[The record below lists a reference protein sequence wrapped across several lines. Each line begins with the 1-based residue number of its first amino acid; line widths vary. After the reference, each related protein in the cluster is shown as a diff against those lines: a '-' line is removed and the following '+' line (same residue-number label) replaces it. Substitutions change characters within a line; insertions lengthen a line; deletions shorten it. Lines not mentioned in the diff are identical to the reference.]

1 MKKENFTDKAKWAAR
16 ALGLAAV
23 VMLLWWLLFA
33 EKNNYAAIETDSGID
48 ITPEQIQSIRNIG
61 QWEFLSVS
69 TEEMVDTVRK
79 GLLSNDQLVRIYY
92 GTMRLG
98 VDMTRAELTAQGDSV
113 TLVLPRVGLL
123 DANFIDEARTKSF
136 YESGRWQPRDRE
148 ALYEKARRQ
157 MLRHGLTKENL
168 QAAEQNAGTQVR
180 RLLKSMGYNH
190 INIKWTDLTTY

>member
-1 MKKENFTDKAKWAAR
+1 MKKENYTDRAKWAAR

>member
-79 GLLSNDQLVRIYY
+79 VLLSNDQLVRIYY